1 MARAFGGLDIRRA
14 GSGTIG
20 ATNVLR
26 TLGKLPAILT
36 LCGDVAKGYLAVS
49 VARAIIPGPW
59 GAAAGAVLAVVGN
72 CWPVFLRFRGGKGV
86 ATGFGAF
93 LALQP
98 WATGPAALVWLVVVA
113 SFRYVSLA
121 SIMACL
127 CLPLGVAL
135 LGFCGG
141 RWTDGRRS
149 APPLSPPSSSSRATV
164 PTSRAWRPAVSH
176 DSGSAR
182 ARREQRRTPHRGAR
196 RRELGDRADHSPGAP
211 RSDALVCGDAIPP

>member
-1 MARAFGGLDIRRA
+1 MSALGGGHPFLVGAVLAYLIGAIPIGFIVARLLGGVDIRRS

-26 TLGKLPAILT
+26 TLGKLPAIVT
-36 LCGDVAKGYLAVS
+36 LLGDVGKGYLAVR
-49 VARAIIPGPW
+49 VA
-59 GAAAGAVLAVVGN
+59 GALAPSGEAVGAVLAIVGN

-93 LALQP
+93 LALTP
-98 WATGPAALVWLVVVA
+98 WATAPTALVWLVVTA

-135 LGFCGG
+135 LGYYPRASFGAAIVAAVIIVA
-141 RWTDGRRS
+141 RHRQNIVRLRS
-149 APPLSPPSSSSRATV
+149 GTEARLGERASPA
-164 PTSRAWRPAVSH
+164 
-176 DSGSAR
+176 
-182 ARREQRRTPHRGAR
+182 
-196 RRELGDRADHSPGAP
+196 
-211 RSDALVCGDAIPP
+211 